1 MLKKSVG
8 GLAFLAFVFTFM
20 SPSLIVPK
28 PANAD
33 PDLVYYYRTR
43 VTKIGRLG
51 IVCTTVTVDETVAYT
66 TTSHSVD
73 DQRFENGRYLHSHSV
88 DGNSSSNRIPRERTE
103 YVTAR
108 CR

>member
-1 MLKKSVG
+1 MLKKSIG
-8 GLAFLAFVFTFM
+8 GFALLAFILTFA
-20 SPSLIVPK
+20 SPGLIGPK

-51 IVCTTVTVDETVAYT
+51 IVCTIYTVDETEKWT
-66 TTSHSVD
+66 TTSHTVD
-73 DQRFENGRYLHSHSV
+73 DPQP
-88 DGNSSSNRIPRERTE
+88 DGTHWHPIGGNTPDNRLSRERT
-103 YVTAR
+103 YHVGTR